1 MKRFRLGWLVLAL
14 LPVTL
19 AVFGQADE
27 EGFILL
33 APDELDWPA
42 SDGNSISFVVL
53 AGDPQEEGFYMIRAK
68 FPPGVMSLP
77 HYHPSDRHVTVI
89 SGTWHAGTGP
99 EFDTDDMVPL
109 EPGSYMMHPA
119 GAVHYDG
126 AKEEEAIVEIKGI
139 GPAPTIFVE

>member
-1 MKRFRLGWLVLAL
+1 MKRSLLGLLVLAL

-19 AVFGQADE
+19 NVFGQADE
-27 EGFILL
+27 EGFITL
-33 APDELDWPA
+33 APDELDWPE

-68 FPPGVMSLP
+68 FPPGVMSPP

-89 SGTWHAGTGP
+89 SGTWHAGTGS
-99 EFDTDDMVPL
+99 EFDTDAMVPL

-126 AKEEEAIVEIKGI
+126 SKGEEVIVEIKGI
-139 GPAPTIFVE
+139 GPAPTIRVE